1 MITTLVAA
9 ILGHL
14 LAAYA
19 VLAAP
24 WLGRLWYEKARRKVA
39 AGLPNAKVDLYRQL
53 VVEQIVGTSLVAV
66 IWRLGAIPE
75 NTLGLVA
82 PRHWGWN
89 LAATLL
95 IVGPLLRSALKLRS
109 KADKIR
115 KKLEDMV
122 GALLPNTHRERVWF
136 GGVSVGAGISEELV
150 FRGFLFYYFG
160 IYVPRMNTLEKVLV
174 ISVCFGLAH
183 LYQGW
188 QGMLGTGI
196 VGLAM
201 GGLYIATGS
210 LLMPMVVHAAI
221 DWRALLM
228 LPPQPPAEVAQEV
241 GV

>member
-1 MITTLVAA
+1 MTTKLMAT

-24 WLGRLWYEKARRKVA
+24 WLGRLWYEKARRRVA
-39 AGLPNAKVDLYRQL
+39 AGLPNAKIRLYRQL
-53 VVEQIVGTSLVAV
+53 VVEQIVGTSLVLA

-75 NTLGLVA
+75 SALGLVV
-82 PRHWGWN
+82 PRHLGWN

-109 KADKIR
+109 KSDKIR

-122 GALLPNTHRERVWF
+122 GALMPDTHRERLWF

-150 FRGFLFYYFG
+150 FRGFLLCYFG
-160 IYVPRMNTLEKVLV
+160 IYVPQMNTLEKVFLV
-174 ISVCFGLAH
+174 SVFFGLAH

-201 GGLYIATGS
+201 GGLYVATGS

-228 LPPQPPAEVAQEV
+228 LPPQAPPELAPEV